1 MLYTMLTVSVIILV
15 ISSILYSNHF
25 KINENFTYDTI
36 HVFDEEDENKKYD
49 NKEID
54 KDYPLNSDDDNLAIE
69 SDEII
74 VTDSLQESKKINK
87 NLEKRLK
94 REQKKLKMLMQKNDA
109 NKKSRKNQLYSI
121 FKTGIISLIIVI
133 AVVVGC
139 KMVSN
144 KT

>member
-94 REQKKLKMLMQKNDA
+94 REQKKLKMLMQKNDS

>member
-1 MLYTMLTVSVIILV
+1 MLTVSVIILV

-94 REQKKLKMLMQKNDA
+94 REQKKLKMLMQKNDS

>member
-1 MLYTMLTVSVIILV
+1 MLTVSVIILV